1 MGTSSSDKAALLAL
15 LEKYRAGQCTPEEAA
30 RIQAW
35 FDSFEELPDSGEIK
49 TAADEAVVNTMH
61 TLFPRGRSGVRYIML
76 SAAAVLVVALTS
88 LLFIYRF
95 YMRMPVPVT
104 YSYVITGKGERKKM
118 TLPDGSKLIMNADS
132 KLGIPSNFGDTSRE
146 LVFTGQGTFDIQQNS
161 KQPFTVHTGNVRTVV
176 LGTAFDVKAYP
187 GDKALQVAVLSG
199 KVRIEK
205 EEHDRIAILAPRVTT
220 DQLLTCEAGSGRH
233 ELKAC
238 KADDIAGWQQ
248 NKLFFDQASLEEIA
262 QVLERQYNRH
272 ITLTGVPKRNCRYT
286 LQLKSESIDKA
297 LQLIKELSG
306 ISYIVNNN
314 EIKINTT
321 SCE

>member
-49 TAADEAVVNTMH
+49 TAADEAVVNTIH
-61 TLFPRGRSGVRYIML
+61 TLFPRRGGSIRYIML
-76 SAAAVLVVALTS
+76 SAAAALVVALTS

-95 YMRMPVPVT
+95 YMKTPVPVT
-104 YSYVITGKGERKKM
+104 YSYVTTGKGERKKL
-118 TLPDGSKLIMNADS
+118 TLPDGSTLIMNADS
-132 KLGIPSNFGDTSRE
+132 KLGIPSNFGDTLRE
-146 LVFTGQGTFDIQQNS
+146 LVFTGQGTFDIQKNS
-161 KQPFTVHTGNVRTVV
+161 KQPFTVQTGNVRTVV

-187 GDKALQVAVLSG
+187 GDKALRVAVLSG

-205 EEHDRIAILAPRVTT
+205 QEQGHTEVLAPGVTK
-220 DQLLTCEAGSGRH
+220 DQLLTYEAGSGRH

-238 KADDIAGWQQ
+238 KAEDIAGWQQ

-262 QVLERQYNRH
+262 QVLERQYNTH
-272 ITLTGVPKRNCRYT
+272 ITLTGAPKRNCRYT
-286 LQLKSESIDKA
+286 LQLKNEPLDKA

-314 EIKINTT
+314 EIKINIA

>member
-1 MGTSSSDKAALLAL
+1 MGTLSSDKAALLAL

-49 TAADEAVVNTMH
+49 TAADGAVVNTMH
-61 TLFPRGRSGVRYIML
+61 TLFPRRGGSVRYILL
-76 SAAAVLVVALTS
+76 SAAAVLVLAITS
-88 LLFIYRF
+88 LLFIYKF
-95 YMRMPVPVT
+95 YMKEPVPVT
-104 YSYVITGKGERKKM
+104 YSYISTGKGERKKL

-132 KLGIPSNFGDTSRE
+132 KLGIPSDFGDNARE

-161 KQPFTVHTGNVRTVV
+161 KQPFKVHTGHVRTVV

-205 EEHDRIAILAPRVTT
+205 QEHNRIEVLAPGVTK
-220 DQLLTCEAGSGRH
+220 DQLLTYEAGSGKH

-238 KADDIAGWQQ
+238 KADVIAGWQQ

-262 QVLERQYNRH
+262 EVLERQYNKH
-272 ITLTGVPKRNCRYT
+272 IILTGVSKRNCRYT

-306 ISYIVNNN
+306 ISYVVNNN